1 MEASE
6 NKKMDLFQSLKDEVL
21 DSSKEEAPSTSFRTP
36 KMPKIKYEEDD
47 DFDDNEIELDS
58 LLEPGTTANV
68 FDKEFKKKVDKQQR
82 KELEEE
88 EREKM
93 L

>member
-1 MEASE
+1 MEPSE

-21 DSSKEEAPSTSFRTP
+21 DSSEEGPSTSFRATKLP
-36 KMPKIKYEEDD
+36 NIKHEEDD

>member
-6 NKKMDLFQSLKDEVL
+6 NKKMDLFQSLKDEVI
-21 DSSKEEAPSTSFRTP
+21 DSSQKEGPSTSFRTP